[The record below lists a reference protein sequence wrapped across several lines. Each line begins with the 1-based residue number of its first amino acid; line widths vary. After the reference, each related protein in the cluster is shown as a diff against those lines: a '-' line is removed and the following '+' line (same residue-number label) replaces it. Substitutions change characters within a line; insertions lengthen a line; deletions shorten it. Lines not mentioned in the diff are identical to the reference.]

1 MRTTTILWNKA
12 VDINTP
18 EFQDHKAK
26 LDTERIRLTGPD
38 FDTYLVKD
46 LWTQTTVQFTRVWP
60 DYETAWAFCQ
70 FALDN
75 GALSAQ
81 VDPE

>member
-1 MRTTTILWNKA
+1 MRTTTILWNNA
-12 VDINTP
+12 GNIDTP
-18 EFQDHKAK
+18 EFQAHKAK
-26 LDTERIRLTGPD
+26 LDAERIRLTGPD
-38 FDTYLVKD
+38 FATYVVRD

-60 DYETAWAFCQ
+60 DYETALAFCQ